1 MSLSTRQTPK
11 RQFQMMPLL
20 LVIMPAAC
28 FALQALECR
37 NAIQILE
44 IEIPLILFSSENLQ
58 LAL

>member
-1 MSLSTRQTPK
+1 
-11 RQFQMMPLL
+11 MMPLL